1 MRLVPTLM
9 IAGSTLAAGAFLAC
23 GRSRS
28 AQPAATTSAAPATPA
43 SLQGQ
48 VLEVLEAAPYTYLR
62 LRTAQGELWT
72 AVPAAPVKPGDPVT
86 VLAQVR
92 MDNFQS
98 ATLHRTFPAVYMG
111 TLAGAGPA
119 PVAAPAATAMP
130 PATMPPAAM
139 APAAMAAMAAPAPG
153 QGSGPAH
160 GAAPFAP
167 TAKVPRAAGP
177 EGHTI
182 AELYARQ
189 DSLKDRPVA
198 VRGRIL
204 RYMPGIMGK
213 TWIHLAD
220 GSGKPASRDFDLTVT
235 TQDAAK
241 VGDVVTVKG
250 LLHLKR
256 DVGAGY
262 VYPVIIEDAKLAR

>member
-9 IAGSTLAAGAFLAC
+9 IAGGTLAAGAFLAC
-23 GRSRS
+23 GRSR
-28 AQPAATTSAAPATPA
+28 PAAAMPATPA

-119 PVAAPAATAMP
+119 SAAAPAATAMP
-130 PATMPPAAM
+130 PAAMP
-139 APAAMAAMAAPAPG
+139 PAAMAAMAAPAPG
-153 QGSGPAH
+153 HGSGPAH

-198 VRGRIL
+198 VRARIL

-220 GSGKPASRDFDLTVT
+220 GSGKPETRDFDLTVT

>member
-9 IAGSTLAAGAFLAC
+9 IAGGTLAAGTFLAC
-23 GRSRS
+23 GRS
-28 AQPAATTSAAPATPA
+28 QPAAAASAAATSAAPATPA

-119 PVAAPAATAMP
+119 AAPAATAMP
-130 PATMPPAAM
+130 PAAMPAPAMPPAAM
-139 APAAMAAMAAPAPG
+139 AAMTAPAPG
-153 QGSGPAH
+153 HGSGPAH

-198 VRGRIL
+198 VRARIL

-220 GSGKPASRDFDLTVT
+220 GSGKPATRDFDLTVT
-235 TQDAAK
+235 TQDTAK

-250 LLHLKR
+250 ILHLKR